1 LAKFLKIF
9 GWLFWSTVAAGLLL
23 PWLVIVACE
32 AYYGSSSEIAK
43 FPHQLF
49 EPGYNYFTVGLM
61 NALPFIPVGI
71 ILQWA
76 ANRRREGTATAAH
89 SMAATMVAIGE
100 LALSLWGQISVWR
113 STFNPAGHSSTAA
126 IGLYIL
132 VILGLALIPV
142 AYLVGWITGKIAFRG
157 AQSHGN

>member
-1 LAKFLKIF
+1 M
-9 GWLFWSTVAAGLLL
+9 GLLL

-61 NALPFIPVGI
+61 NALPFIPVAMI
-71 ILQWA
+71 VQWA
-76 ANRRREGTATAAH
+76 ANRRGEGTAAH
-89 SMAATMVAIGE
+89 STAAAMVAIGE
-100 LALSLWGQISVWR
+100 LALSLWGQFSVWR
-113 STFNPAGHSSTAA
+113 STFSPAARSSTAA

-132 VILGLALIPV
+132 VILGLALIPL
-142 AYLVGWITGKIAFRG
+142 AYLVGWLIGKIASRG
-157 AQSHGN
+157 AQRYGN